1 MTTQDL
7 IKRLRNLGPLGK
19 IMEELVIV
27 AADRLEELQRLNDS
41 MQVDRDLWIKV
52 GREKLEAVERER
64 DEARAEVERLL
75 NLGHAAARARDE
87 YRDEVK
93 RLTKEL
99 EDSTNHY
106 NRLHDLLRGDVERL
120 KQELHDAGIENS
132 GQAAQLERTRPEPSR
147 LEIAAMLMA
156 GSIASPDACA
166 LDAVDA
172 LEMADALIAAAR
184 EGK

>member
-19 IMEELVIV
+19 IMEELVII
-27 AADRLEELQRLNDS
+27 AADRLEELHRLNDS

-64 DEARAEVERLL
+64 DEARAEVERLVKERNQAQAEIMRL
-75 NLGHAAARARDE
+75 QAGFEVHSKFAKERDEARA
-87 YRDEVK
+87 
-93 RLTKEL
+93 
-99 EDSTNHY
+99 
-106 NRLHDLLRGDVERL
+106 DVERL
-120 KQELHDAGIENS
+120 KQKLHDARIENS

-147 LEIAAMLMA
+147 LEIAAMLMGA
-156 GSIASPDACA
+156 HVYHLGLMYQEGLTLRQACFI
-166 LDAVDA
+166 
-172 LEMADALIAAAR
+172 EADALIAAAK